1 MEIHIAGDGTDFGA
15 EASDL
20 VSEHARSRD
29 LDGIVPI
36 VVIVTKRIREVKNR
50 HLRDLGRV
58 LGHVEVRWLDRTL
71 GHRVG
76 HEEEVK
82 LTINDFGLLDEA
94 IIDVGTLWRV
104 VDVVLAV
111 VLLSL
116 LEEPLANTLVHNN
129 QSDLRRTL
137 LLFFGD
143 VVLADS
149 VLKCH
154 NLVELGEFLVNDLL
168 AHAVTDTI
176 TVDENV
182 LWHLTVEVPV
192 ALEGTLEVVREDGG
206 RDDLLSLDWLW
217 GSLCVVLAEVG
228 VVSCAEANCG
238 LLTLMANINSD
249 QHGLI

>member
-1 MEIHIAGDGTDFGA
+1 MEIHIAGDGTNFGA

-20 VSEHARSRD
+20 VSKHAWSRD
-29 LDGIVPI
+29 LDGVVPI
-36 VVIVTKRIREVKNR
+36 VVIVTERIREVKNR

-58 LGHVEVRWLDRTL
+58 LGHVEVGRLDRTL

-76 HEEEVK
+76 HEEEVE
-82 LTINDFGLLDEA
+82 LTVDDFGLLYEA
-94 IIDVGTLWRV
+94 IINIGTLRRV
-104 VDVVLAV
+104 VDVVLAI

-116 LEEPLANTLVHNN
+116 LEEPLANTLVHDD
-129 QSDLRRTL
+129 QSDLRSLLL
-137 LLFFGD
+137 LLFFN

-149 VLKCH
+149 VLKSH

-192 ALEGTLEVVREDGG
+192 ALEGTLEVVGQDGG

-217 GSLCVVLAEVG
+217 TGLCIVLAEVG
-228 VVSCAEANCG
+228 VVSGTEANSA
-238 LLTLMANINSD
+238 LLTLMADINSD